1 MIAATLTALIEAGKS
16 SLSAAQ
22 LPVEEIRISPVGA
35 QEIAFTR
42 LAALVVVNSTI
53 RRVSL
58 GADKEL
64 AGQLQPAGSV
74 ADCAQAFPGLCE
86 HYLDTLIAGLPVR
99 RAEGSFQILDARSQ
113 SLYTTGVRTYGLR
126 LKTDRGALFV
136 VAELIAQGEIELIK
150 GSDFESSLVHAHL
163 PRDFASVTELK
174 SKRAI
179 EGALFYLRKMET
191 DIQFEMSAGA
201 DHNLYHSG
209 VLWGP
214 GKYEDQRCL
223 RVILPGL
230 HTVGEHLVAGQQV
243 AAHCTIKGKHF
254 VFETTYL
261 GPASIALTEEI
272 GLPCQQFTVPPQ
284 MEVIQRRS
292 NFRIEPQSRIVA
304 ELDLVLDPE
313 SSLVPPT
320 EVLSAGRQDTV
331 KDTPGSMGVLG
342 QVADLSFSGVRV
354 TAPQN
359 HLCKRFTAGDIV
371 YCRMAFPGEPAIQT
385 VPAQIRRIATVM
397 HERNEW
403 QDTVGLEFLV
413 HDESHRRV
421 VEFIRQYVLAEQRAI
436 LAHRVAVAS
445 GGIPGS
451 G

>member
-1 MIAATLTALIEAGKS
+1 MITATLTALIEAGKS
-16 SLSAAQ
+16 SLSAAR

-42 LAALVVVNSTI
+42 LAVLVVVNSTL
-53 RRVSL
+53 RRGSL

-64 AGQLQPAGSV
+64 AGQLKPAGSV
-74 ADCAQAFPGLCE
+74 ADGGQTFPGLCE

-99 RAEGSFQILDARSQ
+99 HAEGSFQILDARSH
-113 SLYTTGVRTYGLR
+113 SLYTPGVRAYGLR

-136 VAELIAQGEIELIK
+136 VAEFK

-179 EGALFYLRKMET
+179 EGALLYLRKMET
-191 DIQFEMSAGA
+191 DIQFELSAGA

-209 VLWGP
+209 VLWGQS
-214 GKYEDQRCL
+214 KYEDQRCL

-230 HTVGEHLVAGQQV
+230 HTAGEHLMPGQQV

-261 GPASIALTEEI
+261 GPASIALTDEV
-272 GLPCQQFTVPPQ
+272 GLPCQQFTVPSQ
-284 MEVIQRRS
+284 MEVIQRRRT
-292 NFRIEPQSRIVA
+292 FRIEPQSRIVA
-304 ELDLVLDPE
+304 ELDLVSDPE
-313 SSLVPPT
+313 SSLVPQPG
-320 EVLSAGRQDTV
+320 VLSSGRRKTV
-331 KDTPGSMGVLG
+331 SDAPGSMGILG

-354 TAPQN
+354 TAPQD
-359 HLCKRFTAGDIV
+359 HLCKRFAAGDIV
-371 YCRMAFPGEPAIQT
+371 YCRMAFPGEPAIQM

-403 QDTVGLEFLV
+403 HDTVGLEFLV
-413 HDESHRRV
+413 RDESHRRV
-421 VEFIRQYVLAEQRAI
+421 IEFIRQYVLAEQRAE
-436 LAHRVAVAS
+436 LARRVTVVS
-445 GGIPGS
+445 GSDSSS